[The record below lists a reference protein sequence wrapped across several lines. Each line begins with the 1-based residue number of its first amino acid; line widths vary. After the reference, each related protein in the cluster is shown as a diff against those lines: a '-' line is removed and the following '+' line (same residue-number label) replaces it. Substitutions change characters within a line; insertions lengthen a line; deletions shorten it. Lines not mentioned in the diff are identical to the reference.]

1 MSKDKS
7 LLDYGK
13 FFPPNEYEK
22 NDLFG
27 FIYHR
32 FILKKI
38 YCIKFNKYRK
48 FKNPKISNISV
59 KTTFLNKK
67 EYYGNEG
74 LGFSNL

>member
-1 MSKDKS
+1 MSKGKS

-32 FILKKI
+32 FILKKSI
-38 YCIKFNKYRK
+38 ALSSTSIENLKTLKYQ
-48 FKNPKISNISV
+48 I
-59 KTTFLNKK
+59 FLLKP
-67 EYYGNEG
+67 
-74 LGFSNL
+74 LF